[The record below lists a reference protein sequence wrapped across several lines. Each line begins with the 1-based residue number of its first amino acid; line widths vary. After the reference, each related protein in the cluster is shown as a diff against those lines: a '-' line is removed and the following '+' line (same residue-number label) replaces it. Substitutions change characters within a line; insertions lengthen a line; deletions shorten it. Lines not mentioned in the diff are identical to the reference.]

1 VSNKGEATMQEFH
14 NDALVIRYDPQVCT
28 HAGECVKGLPAVFNV
43 SQKPWINVNG
53 ADADAIAQQVAKCPS
68 GALSLERR

>member
-1 VSNKGEATMQEFH
+1 MKGALMQEFR
-14 NDALVIRYDPQVCT
+14 NDAVVVRYDEQVCS
-28 HAGECVKGLPAVFNV
+28 HSGECVKGLAAVFNV

-53 ADADAIAQQVAKCPS
+53 ADADAIARQIAKCPS